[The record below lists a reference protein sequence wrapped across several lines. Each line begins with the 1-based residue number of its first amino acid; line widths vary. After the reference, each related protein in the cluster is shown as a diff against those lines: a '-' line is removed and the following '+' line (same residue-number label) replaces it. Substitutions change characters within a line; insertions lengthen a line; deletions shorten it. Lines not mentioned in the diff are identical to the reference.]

1 MTGSG
6 GGDDV
11 LLSIVPRQKAVS
23 HMIDTSIRGL
33 FGGSLWDGAAKGQHN
48 MIDTELYLLPTFL
61 NMIQLSGYSS
71 TDVELLFSWVF
82 GDTFF
87 QIQNSHHGI
96 TNRLVGW
103 ASFSKCVFESMK
115 SRNKKGNISLGIH
128 S

>member
-1 MTGSG
+1 MKGKGENSPVLSGIFFFSSSVTKAKHFFLVQKRWKQNVTGSG

-87 QIQNSHHGI
+87 
-96 TNRLVGW
+96 
-103 ASFSKCVFESMK
+103 
-115 SRNKKGNISLGIH
+115 
-128 S
+128 

>member
-87 QIQNSHHGI
+87 KYKTRI
-96 TNRLVGW
+96 TVSPIGSWGGLLFLNVSL
-103 ASFSKCVFESMK
+103 
-115 SRNKKGNISLGIH
+115 NK
-128 S
+128 